1 MFKTQISVNYES
13 LFRRIALFGTALFAL
28 TSFCACS
35 SKTVKPAIIWTNKAE
50 FASYAEVF
58 NSTHDD
64 AKVIVIYKEEPAR
77 SLPPA
82 RDEQAPDIVI
92 GSWLKNS
99 RTRKFFTPVDYLLT
113 ERSIN
118 TSLFY
123 PSLIE
128 YGVINDKQ
136 YLLPVSFNLPMIVY
150 HTKNETLIPN
160 TDFITVEQIEEIALQ
175 FNAKNKSDAFTAM
188 GYAPSWDGDFLY
200 LVSKLNGA
208 DYMEKGTSF
217 TCNTESL
224 SKTIEFFRNWTDS
237 GNTDTVSELN
247 FQFKYLYMP
256 KYKQISTDRCLFA
269 YMPSNE
275 YFAIPDYQAGISFK
289 WIVHDNTIPVEDD
302 INMMGLYKGSKN
314 LKSAE
319 EFIAWFVQEST
330 QSTLLNRTQKM
341 ELNNS
346 SFGIAGGF
354 SALRNVNKAVYPR
367 FYIQLLTHMPADNT
381 ITTSHILPYRWSSL
395 KERVIIP
402 YLSENSSSPVA
413 EDASTL
419 EDRIA
424 EWSKRYF

>member
-1 MFKTQISVNYES
+1 MFKTQISVNIKS
-13 LFRRIALFGTALFAL
+13 HFRRIVLFSAAVFGFTAFCGC
-28 TSFCACS
+28 TSKS
-35 SKTVKPAIIWTNKAE
+35 VKPAIIWTDKPE

-58 NSTHDD
+58 NSTHENE
-64 AKVIVIYKEEPAR
+64 KVIVIYKAEPAR

-82 RDEQAPDIVI
+82 RDEQVPDIVI

-113 ERSIN
+113 ERHIN

-123 PSLIE
+123 PSIIE
-128 YGVINDKQ
+128 YGVMNDKQ
-136 YLLPVSFNLPMIVY
+136 YLLPVSFNLPMIVF
-150 HTKNETLIPN
+150 HSKNASVVPET
-160 TDFITVEQIEEIALQ
+160 DSITVEEIKDQALQ
-175 FNAKNKSDAFTAM
+175 FNAKNKADAFTAM

-217 TCNTESL
+217 SCDTKSL
-224 SKTIEFFRNWTDS
+224 SKTIEFFRDWTAS
-237 GNTDTVSELN
+237 SNTDTVSELN

-275 YFAIPDYQAGISFK
+275 YFAIPDHQAGISFK

-367 FYIQLLTHMPADNT
+367 FYIQLLTHMPSDNT

-395 KERVIIP
+395 KDRVLIP
-402 YLSENSSSPVA
+402 YLSESSNIPVE
-413 EDASTL
+413 EDVLTL